1 MDWGRVIGPSAL
13 PGLINSGIRFAVPI
27 ALAGIG
33 ETLCER
39 AGVLNLGLEGMM
51 LSGAL
56 GGFMA
61 AFYSG
66 NMWVGLLV
74 GILAGVLLG
83 SVMAFLSVTLKS
95 DQVINGIAIVLF
107 AQGFTSFVYGRAF
120 STRSSPPQIR
130 APHPLHIP
138 GLSSIPLVGQIL
150 FRHTLLVYVAVG
162 LVAVVWW
169 VLFRTRLGLTIRA
182 VGEDPAAADAAAINV
197 ARFRWGAVVACGALA
212 GFGGAVLVIDQLQQF
227 QPNITSGEGWIAIAL
242 VIFGR
247 WNPVWVALGGLLF
260 GLTEALQ
267 LSIQAAQGGLNAGVP
282 YELFAALPYLVTI
295 AAIVVSGKQGRR
307 SAKPS
312 ALGIPFRKEV
322 SR

>member
-1 MDWGRVIGPSAL
+1 
-13 PGLINSGIRFAVPI
+13 
-27 ALAGIG
+27 
-33 ETLCER
+33 
-39 AGVLNLGLEGMM
+39 
-51 LSGAL
+51 
-56 GGFMA
+56 
-61 AFYSG
+61 
-66 NMWVGLLV
+66 
-74 GILAGVLLG
+74 
-83 SVMAFLSVTLKS
+83 
-95 DQVINGIAIVLF
+95 
-107 AQGFTSFVYGRAF
+107 
-120 STRSSPPQIR
+120 
-130 APHPLHIP
+130 
-138 GLSSIPLVGQIL
+138 
-150 FRHTLLVYVAVG
+150 
-162 LVAVVWW
+162 
-169 VLFRTRLGLTIRA
+169 
-182 VGEDPAAADAAAINV
+182 
-197 ARFRWGAVVACGALA
+197 LA